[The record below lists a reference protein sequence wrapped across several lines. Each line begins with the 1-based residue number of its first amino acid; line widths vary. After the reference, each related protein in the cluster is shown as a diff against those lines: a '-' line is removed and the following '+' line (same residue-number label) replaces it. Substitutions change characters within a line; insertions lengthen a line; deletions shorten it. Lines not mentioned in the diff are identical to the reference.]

1 MSSQFHLWLRI
12 GALALLVT
20 CAVWPRAT
28 RGHGADGMTAAEV
41 MRGASDSVM
50 APRPTRSGASR
61 PENAEGTSRAAT
73 RTRLVSAPR
82 ITKTVVAEADES
94 QLNN

>member
-28 RGHGADGMTAAEV
+28 RGAHGDGVEGMTAAEV
-41 MRGASDSVM
+41 MRGASDAVM
-50 APRPTRSGASR
+50 APRATRGVAAR
-61 PENAEGTSRAAT
+61 PETAGA
-73 RTRLVSAPR
+73 RLVSAPR
-82 ITKTVVAEADES
+82 TTKTAVAEADES